1 MSVTKLAKA
10 AAKIRQA
17 RLKKAEEAA
26 KKVRKEGKSYDK
38 KIKKNILKDISKGKK
53 PAPAGPMP
61 GQPKKTMSKN
71 KKLGA
76 LTEGTKKKRRDA
88 RIKRMERA
96 GPLGL
101 KKPKDEMPL
110 KFGAGGVVKK
120 VASSLINKYKP
131 KIKNQK
137 EDYGLYSKQDYSGVI
152 KEAEKTKKRIQ
163 RNRKVAGTVGGATA
177 ATVVASNVKDK
188 K

>member
-1 MSVTKLAKA
+1 MSITKLAKA
-10 AAKIRQA
+10 AKKIREA
-17 RLKKAEEAA
+17 RLKKSAEEA

-61 GQPKKTMSKN
+61 GQPKKPMSKN

-76 LTEGTKKKRRDA
+76 LTEGTKKERRDA
-88 RIKRMERA
+88 RIKRMEKA

-101 KKPKDEMPL
+101 KKPKDEIPL
-110 KFGAGGVVKK
+110 KFAAGGVAKK

-131 KIKNQK
+131 KLKNQK

>member
-1 MSVTKLAKA
+1 
-10 AAKIRQA
+10 
-17 RLKKAEEAA
+17 
-26 KKVRKEGKSYDK
+26 
-38 KIKKNILKDISKGKK
+38 
-53 PAPAGPMP
+53 MP

-76 LTEGTKKKRRDA
+76 LTENAKNKRRDA
-88 RIKRMERA
+88 RIKRMEKA

-101 KKPKDEMPL
+101 KKPKDEIPL
-110 KFGAGGVVKK
+110 KFAAGGVAKK

-131 KIKNQK
+131 KLKNQK